1 MPVERSGNSRD
12 VATAALRMPTS
23 MLHEVVAHLAAT
35 LPNEGVGL
43 IAVAPGR
50 EVSHAVAFF
59 PGTNV
64 DHSPT
69 RYTMDPAEV
78 LNAFREMGAN
88 GWTLGAIAH
97 SHPRS
102 APIPSPTDLRE
113 AYYPDALLLI
123 IGFADGDPEVRLW
136 RIVPDGA
143 QRRACEVNLIIE
155 LE

>member
-1 MPVERSGNSRD
+1 MPVERSGSCRD
-12 VATAALRMPTS
+12 AATAALRMRAS
-23 MLHEVVAHLAAT
+23 MLNEVMAHLAAT

-50 EVSHAVAFF
+50 DVSRAVAFF
-59 PGTNV
+59 PGTNL

-78 LNAFREMGAN
+78 LNAFRDMGAN

-97 SHPRS
+97 SHPRT
-102 APIPSPTDLRE
+102 APIPSPTDVRE
-113 AYYPDALLLI
+113 AFYPDALLLI
-123 IGFADGDPEVRLW
+123 IGFAEVDPAVRLW
-136 RIVPDGA
+136 RIVSEGNVLEA
-143 QRRACEVNLIIE
+143 REAELIID

>member
-1 MPVERSGNSRD
+1 MVGGSGSYRED
-12 VATAALRMPTS
+12 ASAVLRMQAAL
-23 MLHEVVAHLAAT
+23 LNEVVAHLAAT

-43 IAVAPGR
+43 IAVVPGPVAHR
-50 EVSHAVAFF
+50 AVAFF
-59 PGTNV
+59 PGTSL

-78 LNAFREMGAN
+78 LDAFREMGAN
-88 GWTLGAIAH
+88 GWSLGAIAH

-113 AYYPDALLLI
+113 AFYPDALMLI
-123 IGFADGDPEVRLW
+123 IGFADGDPAVRLW
-136 RIVPDGA
+136 RIVSEGKVPEA
-143 QRRACEVNLIIE
+143 REAHLIID

>member
-1 MPVERSGNSRD
+1 MPVEGSGSCRD
-12 VATAALRMPTS
+12 DATAGLRMQAS
-23 MLHEVVAHLAAT
+23 MLHEVVAHLTAT

-43 IAVAPGR
+43 IAAAPGR
-50 EVSHAVAFF
+50 DVGRAVAFF
-59 PGTNV
+59 PGTNL

-102 APIPSPTDLRE
+102 APIPSSTDLRE

-136 RIVPDGA
+136 RIVAD
-143 QRRACEVNLIIE
+143 RARLIAHEVNLIID